1 MFYYSV
7 SLIYINSLDQGCNF
21 SVCLHLLC
29 YVKFHFFHIN
39 ELNHNL
45 SSFCVCVCV
54 YMCVCSVRTGKAVYI
69 QGECNREKNVEGAGE
84 LFSIFAF
91 VRDALWG
98 N

>member
-1 MFYYSV
+1 M
-7 SLIYINSLDQGCNF
+7 
-21 SVCLHLLC
+21 
-29 YVKFHFFHIN
+29 
-39 ELNHNL
+39 
-45 SSFCVCVCV
+45 CVCVCM
-54 YMCVCSVRTGKAVYI
+54 YMCVCSVRTGKAVYV